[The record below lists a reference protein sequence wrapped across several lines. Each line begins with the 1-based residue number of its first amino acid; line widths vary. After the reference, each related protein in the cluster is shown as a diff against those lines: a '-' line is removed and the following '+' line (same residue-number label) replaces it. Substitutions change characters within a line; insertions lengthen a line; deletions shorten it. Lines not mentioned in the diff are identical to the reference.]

1 MNLTLSDKSAG
12 FKWVVGL
19 IPLLASV
26 IIIGLLF
33 FVAIPSGNKDT
44 LLPLAGVFFGWGGAV
59 VSYEFGSSP
68 AGRKAAEQ
76 GIKDP
81 S

>member
-1 MNLTLSDKSAG
+1 MNDSQSVQNSM
-12 FKWVVGL
+12 FKWIVGL

-26 IIIGLLF
+26 AFMMLLF
-33 FVAIPSGNKDT
+33 FVAIPDGNKDT

-59 VSYEFGSSP
+59 VSYEFGAVSTKNATKQP
-68 AGRKAAEQ
+68 
-76 GIKDP
+76 P